1 MYQEDD
7 YIIENFNKNAT
18 DIEFVNNLNNFIDTE
33 LVILKKKS
41 SKTYLDGGGNERE
54 GVSVTKE
61 RYIIFKQAF
70 SELIDYVQVYKA
82 LLSSIKSEYE
92 SCIELLETKKAD
104 RLFARSE
111 IIKIKKKN
119 QTIVNLEQ
127 EKDFLEA
134 K

>member
-7 YIIENFNKNAT
+7 YIIENFSNNAA

-33 LVILKKKS
+33 LVLLKRKKS
-41 SKTYLDGGGNERE
+41 QTYLDGGGNERE

-61 RYIIFKQAF
+61 RYLIFKQAF
-70 SELIDYVQVYKA
+70 SQLIDYVQVYKVI
-82 LLSSIKSEYE
+82 LTSIKSEYE
-92 SCIELLETKKAD
+92 SCIELLETKKTD
-104 RLFARSE
+104 RQFARSE

-119 QTIVNLEQ
+119 QTIMNLEQ
-127 EKDFLEA
+127 KKSLLEA

>member
-7 YIIENFNKNAT
+7 YIKENFNNNAG

-61 RYIIFKQAF
+61 RYLIFKQAF

-92 SCIELLETKKAD
+92 SCIELLETKKAN

-127 EKDFLEA
+127 EKVFLEA